1 MSTDDR
7 ASERRFDER
16 RPAGNAIEHTPAGTT
31 ASSARATSESTPTT
45 PTPTTPTPTTP
56 TPTTP
61 TPTTPT
67 PTTPTPTTPTPTTPT
82 PPRPSRQPAA
92 VLDSAHVGDIEGA
105 LGRIRLDDDTPQR
118 TLKRRLLT
126 MLAIMGPGLI
136 VMVGDNDAG
145 GVSTY
150 AQAGQNYGYSLL
162 WVLLLLVPV
171 LIVNQEMVVRLGAVT
186 GVGHA
191 RLINERF
198 GRFWGWFSV
207 GDLFLLNFLTIV
219 TEFIGVSLALS
230 YFGVSKYISVPIA
243 AVLLVVI
250 TASGSF
256 RRWERAMLAF
266 IAVSLLVIPLLVL
279 SHPQWGSAAYHFVVP
294 SIRGGVSSDAV
305 LLIIAI
311 VGTTVA
317 PWQLFFQQS
326 NIIDK
331 RITPRFIRYE
341 RADTVAGSVVVVLG
355 AAALIMIA
363 DYAVRGTALAGKFTD
378 ALGIAHALGDHSA
391 LLGSLFAIVLFDAS
405 IIGAAAVTLATSYA
419 FGDMFNLRHSLHRS
433 FRDAKGFYVSYAG
446 LVVLAAAIVLIPSA
460 PLGLITTSVQA
471 LAGLLLPSASV
482 FLLLLCN
489 DPEVLG
495 PWVNPRW
502 LNILATVIIAVLLML
517 SGILMA
523 TTLFPDI
530 NTTQV
535 ALWLGGALIVGLA
548 LAGLWL
554 RVLRARRGTP
564 ATPVSTI
571 SRAERATWRMPPL
584 ALLKPVTWS
593 PGLKLGMSALRGYL
607 VISAVLLIV
616 KAVQLSN

>member
-1 MSTDDR
+1 MSSDGRTP
-7 ASERRFDER
+7 ERRFDER
-16 RPAGNAIEHTPAGTT
+16 RPAGNATEHTPAGTT
-31 ASSARATSESTPTT
+31 ASPARATSESPPTSPTT
-45 PTPTTPTPTTP
+45 P
-56 TPTTP
+56 
-61 TPTTPT
+61 
-67 PTTPTPTTPTPTTPT
+67 PT
-82 PPRPSRQPAA
+82 PPRRSRQPSAA
-92 VLDSAHVGDIEGA
+92 LDSAHVGDIEGA
-105 LGRIRLDDDTPQR
+105 LGRVRLDDDTPQR

-150 AQAGQNYGYSLL
+150 TQAGQNYGYTLL
-162 WVLLLLVPV
+162 WVLLLLIPV

-230 YFGVSKYISVPIA
+230 YFGISKYISVPIA

-266 IAVSLLVIPLLVL
+266 IALSLLMVPLLVL

-363 DYAVRGTALAGKFTD
+363 DYAVRATGLAGKFTD
-378 ALGIAHALGDHSA
+378 ALGIAHALGDRSA
-391 LLGSLFAIVLFDAS
+391 LLGSLFAVVLFDAS

-433 FRDAKGFYVSYAG
+433 FRDAKGFYVSYTG
-446 LVVLAAAIVLIPSA
+446 LVVLAAAIVLIPNA

-502 LNILATVIIAVLLML
+502 LNILATLIIAVLLML

-535 ALWLGGALIVGLA
+535 ALWLGAFIIVGLA
-548 LAGLWL
+548 IAGMWL
-554 RVLRARRGTP
+554 RVVRARRGIT
-564 ATPVSTI
+564 ATPVPTVGG
-571 SRAERATWRMPPL
+571 AERATWRMPPL

-607 VISAVLLIV
+607 VISAILLIV
-616 KAVQLSN
+616 KAVQLGN